1 MLRLVRRHN
10 RRPRTLLDVACGTGR
25 HLQAFAEAGLDCTG
39 LDIHEGMLR
48 VAAERCGRDTRLEQ
62 GDMTTFDLGRRF
74 DVVTCLFSSIAYS
87 PTVAAM
93 RTAVRRMVAHLEQ
106 PGGVLVVEPWFVP
119 EDWENGYLAVLT
131 VDEDDRKA
139 ARISR
144 SSRRGDMSIL
154 DFDYLIADAGGTR
167 HVEERHELR
176 LFRWDQYIDAFERAG
191 LVVETDDY
199 GLFGR
204 GLLVGTFA

>member
-1 MLRLVRRHN
+1 M
-10 RRPRTLLDVACGTGR
+10 LDVACGTGR
-25 HLQAFAEAGLDCTG
+25 HLQAFAATGLDCTG

-48 VAAERCGRDTRLEQ
+48 VAAERCGPDTRLEQ
-62 GDMTTFDLGRRF
+62 GDMATFDLGRRY
-74 DVVTCLFSSIAYS
+74 DVVTCLFASIAYS
-87 PTVAAM
+87 PTVKDMRAA
-93 RTAVRRMVAHLEQ
+93 VGRMVDHLQ
-106 PGGVLVVEPWFVP
+106 RPGGVLVVEPWFVP

-131 VDEDDRKA
+131 VDEPDRKA

-154 DFDYLIADAGGTR
+154 DFDYLIADADGTR

-176 LFRWDQYIDAFERAG
+176 LFRWDQYVDAFERAG
-191 LVVETDDY
+191 LAVETDDY

-204 GLLVGTFA
+204 GLLVGRLT